1 MKLKNKKFL
10 IFIILLVIFVVI
22 FCSLI
27 IYKNIDYIT
36 TNIINKKNETE
47 QETISINVEIKS
59 IQSNINKC
67 LVTFISNDESEKIK
81 SIQYPGEENN
91 IININ
96 NGEGKQKVAIDYD
109 IETGKEDSTF
119 KVTTTSGQVI
129 EKRTGYTIHYDVNS
143 EDANINNRT
152 KSEIINRNAKID
164 EIPTRDGYTFYGW
177 SKKDNSIVS
186 EYERIYTY
194 QKGEEDITLYAVWRK
209 NADNIT
215 TANSLIEATE
225 AISETCQ
232 VSLNINNVTYDTDTI
247 VYNRALVLDGNSEV
261 EGSILNNK
269 VYEFGNKYTDVAREN
284 EYAKNMVILKVNG
297 DLTIGEGV
305 TLKTC
310 ASENGYG
317 GPKGLFVYCTGTI
330 TNYGTIS
337 MTGRGAYA
345 QGQNVYLFKNA
356 SGAYEYVP
364 AVGGT
369 GGSAINV
376 QRTTKDGSHED
387 GKDGESVEKNSR
399 QTGGGGSGKVY
410 SYTNYTHYEV
420 KSGKGGNGTSYSGGS
435 GGGSN
440 NAYDRINDITMNGDE
455 KGGIGGKSYI
465 YTTGFPI
472 AGGVGNPGGLSFGSQ
487 EVTRG
492 KNGTGGL
499 LIISAN
505 SINNT
510 GKIEA
515 NGVGN
520 GRQDAG
526 GSSGGGSI
534 NIFYKEEF
542 TNTDENNITAKGGIS
557 TNYATYGKAGD
568 GGNGSVTIGSIESG
582 TFVSR

>member
-1 MKLKNKKFL
+1 MDCFGRANNAAEKNNEATAREKLELVLMQLVSDKYTDKSYNPNEYVDNRLSENGMLVADENIVIVDSWKFEIDREKL
-10 IFIILLVIFVVI
+10 QIVNSFGKGTESQEIQIESSVEYNEELSQATITYT
-22 FCSLI
+22 I
-27 IYKNIDYIT
+27 IYDGNLKTIVSNRQNIEIPEKKEGKYI
-36 TNIINKKNETE
+36 IK
-47 QETISINVEIKS
+47 INVDKNGTYR
-59 IQSNINKC
+59 IQVTDSDDSYKLGSAVVEG
-67 LVTFISNDESEKIK
+67 LVTNL
-81 SIQYPGEENN
+81 
-91 IININ
+91 
-96 NGEGKQKVAIDYD
+96 
-109 IETGKEDSTF
+109 
-119 KVTTTSGQVI
+119 TS
-129 EKRTGYTIHYDVNS
+129 
-143 EDANINNRT
+143 
-152 KSEIINRNAKID
+152 
-164 EIPTRDGYTFYGW
+164 
-177 SKKDNSIVS
+177 
-186 EYERIYTY
+186 
-194 QKGEEDITLYAVWRK
+194 
-209 NADNIT
+209 
-215 TANSLIEATE
+215 NSLIEIAE
-225 AISETCQ
+225 DISTTSQ
-232 VSLNINNVTYDTDTI
+232 MNLNINNEVYSANCI
-247 VYNRALVLDGNSEV
+247 VYNGNLVLDGSIQV
-261 EGSILNNK
+261 PGSVLNNN
-269 VYEFGNKYTDVAREN
+269 VYEFGDKSKDVAKEN
-284 EYAKNMVILKVNG
+284 EYAKNMVILKVKGN
-297 DLTIGEGV
+297 LTINEGV
-305 TLKTC
+305 TLAACK
-310 ASENGYG
+310 SDNGYG

-568 GGNGSVTIGSIESG
+568 GGNGSVTIGSIASG
-582 TFVSR
+582 TFVEK